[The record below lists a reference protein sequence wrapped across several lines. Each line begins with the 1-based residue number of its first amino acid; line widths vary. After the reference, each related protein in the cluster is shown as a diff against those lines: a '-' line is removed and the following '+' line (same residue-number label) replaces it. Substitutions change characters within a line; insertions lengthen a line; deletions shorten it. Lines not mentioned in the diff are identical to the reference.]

1 MLHFLSRL
9 LFRHLNVVNDIGASH
24 ETEEIEKCIYGLKKS
39 HLNEIESDKGS
50 IIVAVKPSNVLNY
63 TDPKELEPD
72 KV

>member
-24 ETEEIEKCIYGLKKS
+24 ETEEIINCIYGLKKS
-39 HLNEIESDKGS
+39 QSNEIESDKGS
-50 IIVAVKPSNVLNY
+50 IVAEKPSNVRND
-63 TDPKELEPD
+63 TDPNEVEPD